1 MEIIKKEKLI
11 VNAVLVK
18 FEDQYL
24 NGPEANKNCKDTF
37 LELICFSFTNY
48 CYKFSE
54 PYIFEGKA
62 PWKHVLPVGRLSYE

>member
-1 MEIIKKEKLI
+1 
-11 VNAVLVK
+11 
-18 FEDQYL
+18 
-24 NGPEANKNCKDTF
+24 